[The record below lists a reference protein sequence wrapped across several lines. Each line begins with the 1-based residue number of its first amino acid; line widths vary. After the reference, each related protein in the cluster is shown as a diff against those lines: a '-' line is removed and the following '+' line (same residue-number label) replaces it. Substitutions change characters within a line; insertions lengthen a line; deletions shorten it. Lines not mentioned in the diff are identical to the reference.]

1 MSDKIIQSNEKN
13 KSSYVI
19 PGFLGAAIGAVLRLV
34 AYVKD
39 WLWFWFFLNVIVK
52 VKGARVKQGG
62 SWKWLPF
69 SFLQRILL
77 EFCFTIDIEILS

>member
-39 WLWFWFFLNVIVK
+39 WL
-52 VKGARVKQGG
+52 
-62 SWKWLPF
+62 
-69 SFLQRILL
+69 
-77 EFCFTIDIEILS
+77 